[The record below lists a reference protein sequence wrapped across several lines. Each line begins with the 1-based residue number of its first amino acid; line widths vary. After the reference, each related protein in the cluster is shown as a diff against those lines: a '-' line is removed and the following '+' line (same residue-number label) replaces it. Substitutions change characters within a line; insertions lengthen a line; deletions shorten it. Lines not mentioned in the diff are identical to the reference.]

1 MIRPFALL
9 ALFCLAG
16 LVSCSHAAT
25 MDAGKP
31 AAAPLQELTTQPSR
45 KALYKLVAAD
55 HKQTT
60 PPSDASVEIYN
71 LYGPF
76 AFPTDAIFD
85 VKEKKPRENSIF
97 GVDLSHYTPDDFPI
111 ESLRKREVMFAY
123 LKATQGT
130 GFKDGKFAAFWARLG
145 KLPQGQQVHRG
156 AYHFLSAGTNGAAQA
171 TTFIDFLSQNGGL
184 QATDLPP
191 VMDLEWDK
199 ENADAPDRWAAL
211 TPDQIVATTKAWLKT
226 VEQKTGRKPMI
237 YTSWSWWK
245 GRIGQERLQEFAGT
259 PLWIADYSES
269 ARAIEVPTLPAG
281 TQWTLWQFTES
292 ATMAAGFQG
301 DFDAN
306 IFKGSPAQ
314 FYQRL
319 NVQPFAPQ

>member
-1 MIRPFALL
+1 MIRPLTALALL
-9 ALFCLAG
+9 AGLAA
-16 LVSCSHAAT
+16 CSHAAT
-25 MDAGKP
+25 GSAGKP
-31 AAAPLQELTTQPSR
+31 AAPLQELTTQPSR
-45 KALYKLVAAD
+45 KALYKLVTDD

-60 PPSDASVEIYN
+60 TPSDSSLEIYS

-85 VKEKKPRENSIF
+85 VKEKKPRENAIF

-111 ESLRKREVMFAY
+111 ESLRKREVLFAY

-130 GFKDGKFAAFWARLG
+130 GFKDGKFASFWNRLG
-145 KLPQGQQVHRG
+145 KLAPGQQVHRG
-156 AYHFLSAGTNGAAQA
+156 AYHFLSAGQNGADQA
-171 TTFIDFLSQNGGL
+171 TTFVDFLALQGGL

-211 TPDQIVATTKAWLKT
+211 TPDQIVATTRAWLT
-226 VEQKTGRKPMI
+226 AVQQKTGRKPMI
-237 YTSWSWWK
+237 YTSWAWWK
-245 GRIGQERLQEFAGT
+245 GRIGQERLKEFADT

-281 TQWTLWQFTES
+281 TEWTLWQFTES
-292 ATMAAGFQG
+292 ATMAAGYDG

-306 IFKGSPAQ
+306 IFKGSTAQ

-319 NVQPFAPQ
+319 NVQPFAPK

>member
-1 MIRPFALL
+1 M
-9 ALFCLAG
+9 
-16 LVSCSHAAT
+16 
-25 MDAGKP
+25 
-31 AAAPLQELTTQPSR
+31 
-45 KALYKLVAAD
+45 
-55 HKQTT
+55 
-60 PPSDASVEIYN
+60 PSDSASEIFS

-76 AFPTDAIFD
+76 SFPSDAVFD

-97 GVDLSHYTPDDFPI
+97 GVDLSHHTPDDFPI

-130 GFKDGKFAAFWARLG
+130 GFKDGKFASFWERLG

-156 AYHFLSAGTNGAAQA
+156 AYHFLSAGKSGADQA
-171 TTFIDFLSQNGGL
+171 NTFIGVVDANGGL
-184 QATDLPP
+184 TATDLPP

-199 ENADAPDRWAAL
+199 ENADAPDRWATL
-211 TPDQIVATTKAWLKT
+211 TPDQIVAIAKAWLIT
-226 VEQKTGRKPMI
+226 VEKKTGRKPMI
-237 YTSWSWWK
+237 YTSWAWWK
-245 GRIGQERLQEFAGT
+245 GRIGQDRLKEFAGY

-269 ARAIEVPTLPAG
+269 ARAIEVPNLPPDV
-281 TQWTLWQFTES
+281 QWTLWQYTDS
-292 ATMAAGFQG
+292 ATMTAGYPG

-319 NVQPFAPQ
+319 NVQPFAPK